1 MDDELI
7 ALLNDTHQNLGFL
20 EGIIQYAPNNDS
32 FRELMLFKEC
42 VYSKMIDYALILNMA
57 LAFKSFHKRKQ
68 PTFPDE
74 NGSRPMTQEE
84 IIQAETSINLNFYI
98 VFTGLNHILFNE
110 FSSGLYYQFYQIIFR
125 INYTATIISV
135 ACIMWGA
142 D

>member
-57 LAFKSFHKRKQ
+57 LAFKSF
-68 PTFPDE
+68 
-74 NGSRPMTQEE
+74 S
-84 IIQAETSINLNFYI
+84 
-98 VFTGLNHILFNE
+98 
-110 FSSGLYYQFYQIIFR
+110 
-125 INYTATIISV
+125 
-135 ACIMWGA
+135 
-142 D
+142 